1 MKVKLSHPSK
11 KVRASAHI
19 RGSKSENNRALI
31 LKALYFPELE
41 LKNESNSRDTQLLK
55 AALASK
61 EEIVD
66 IKDAGT
72 AMRFSTA
79 FFAVQEGRVTRLQ
92 GTERMHQRPIGILVD
107 ALRALGAD
115 IQYADK
121 EGYPP
126 LLIHGKKLEGGEL
139 ELDASVSSQFISALM
154 MIAPSLEK
162 GLQLRWNGLSVSAP
176 YIYMTA
182 NIMER
187 MGFEVKIASSGLEV
201 KPGVG
206 KPPKYFTVESDWSSA
221 SYWYLMAALAED
233 AEIFMKGYRE
243 VSFQGDA
250 AVRGYF
256 QSLGVANHFIG
267 AGYRLSKSGE
277 TLKLV
282 KLNLIEQPDLA
293 QTLAVACAALH
304 QKVLFTGLQ
313 TLRIKETDRLLALK
327 TELEK
332 TGAKITIGDDFLE
345 VTEGITSVEGV
356 SFDTYHDHRMA
367 MAFAPLALLGEI
379 TINDPDVVNK
389 SYPNYWED
397 LKGAGFEVEDEG

>member
-1 MKVKLSHPSK
+1 MKITLTHPSK
-11 KVRASAHI
+11 KIRAASNI
-19 RGSKSENNRALI
+19 LGSKSENNRALI

-41 LKNESNSRDTQLLK
+41 LQNQSNSRDTQLLTT
-55 AALASK
+55 ALATK
-61 EEIVD
+61 NEVVD

-79 FFAVQEGRVTRLQ
+79 FFSVQEGRVTRLQ
-92 GTERMHQRPIGILVD
+92 GTARMHQRPIGILVD
-107 ALRALGAD
+107 ALRTLGAN
-115 IQYADK
+115 IEYAEK

-126 LLIHGKKLEGGEL
+126 LLIKGKKLEGGAL
-139 ELDASVSSQFISALM
+139 QLDASVSSQFISALM

-162 GLQLRWNGLSVSAP
+162 GLQLSWNGLSVSAP

-187 MGFEVKIASSGLEV
+187 MGFEVKIAANGLEV
-201 KPGVG
+201 KPGLG
-206 KPPKYFTVESDWSSA
+206 KKPSSFIVESDWSSA
-221 SYWYLMAALAED
+221 SYWYLMAALATES
-233 AEIFMKGYRE
+233 EVFMKGFRQ

-250 AVRGYF
+250 AVKGYF
-256 QSLGVANHFIG
+256 NALGVEHEYIG
-267 AGYRLSKSGE
+267 AGYRLHKSAE
-277 TLKLV
+277 APKLK

-293 QTLAVACAALH
+293 QTLAVACAALQ

-345 VTEGITSVEGV
+345 VTEGIKSVEGV
-356 SFDTYHDHRMA
+356 AFDTYHDHRMA
-367 MAFAPLALLGEI
+367 MAFAPLALLGKI

-389 SYPNYWED
+389 SYPNYWDD
-397 LKGAGFEVEDEG
+397 LRGAGFVVE